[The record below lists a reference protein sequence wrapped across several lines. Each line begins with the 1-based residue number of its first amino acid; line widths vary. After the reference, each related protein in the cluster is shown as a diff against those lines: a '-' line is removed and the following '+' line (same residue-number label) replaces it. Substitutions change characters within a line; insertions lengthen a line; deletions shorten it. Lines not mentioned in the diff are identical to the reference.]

1 MKTVITSTGNHPG
14 ATIDQR
20 FARCAWFVIYD
31 DETRSTEF
39 IQNPN
44 LNATEG
50 AGPAAVQFL
59 AGHRIGKIVSG
70 EFGAKIKPLLDNLK
84 IQMVVLKQPEKTIGE
99 IIQILESQN
108 KTSE

>member
-1 MKTVITSTGNHPG
+1 MKTAITSTGNHPG

-31 DETRSTEF
+31 DATQSADF
-39 IQNPN
+39 IANPN

-59 AGHRIGKIVSG
+59 AGHKIGKIVSG

-84 IQMVVLKQPEKTIGE
+84 IQMIVLKQSDKTIGE
-99 IIQILESQN
+99 IIQMLDLQTKKPE
-108 KTSE
+108 